1 MDGVLE
7 RRNDQHTRRIVPFP
21 VSIGATIKIVGDH
34 VSGANQCQ
42 KTERNC
48 AKISVR
54 SHSPL
59 LALVHAALRI
69 SAVIQRLVSASSQPK
84 SCCLRVAPFCEFECA
99 RAVFIGERGDG

>member
-1 MDGVLE
+1 VRHPAVFFSRRHATVRLTPTVDYSLVMDGVLE

-59 LALVHAALRI
+59 LALVHAA
-69 SAVIQRLVSASSQPK
+69 
-84 SCCLRVAPFCEFECA
+84 CA
-99 RAVFIGERGDG
+99 